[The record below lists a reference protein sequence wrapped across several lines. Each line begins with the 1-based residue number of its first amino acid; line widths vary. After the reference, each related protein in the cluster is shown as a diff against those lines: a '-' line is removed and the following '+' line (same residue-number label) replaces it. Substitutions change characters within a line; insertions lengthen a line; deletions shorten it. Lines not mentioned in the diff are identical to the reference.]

1 MHCAEHEG
9 MKIIEVGQEMNQGGK
24 EQLEQRCKDLEANRK
39 GIQIR
44 LTGVQP
50 FDGMLHRKDLY
61 GMEKVSKVAFS
72 V

>member
-1 MHCAEHEG
+1 

-50 FDGMLHRKDLY
+50 FDDMLHQRDLY
-61 GMEKVSKVAFS
+61 GMEKVGKVAFS
-72 V
+72 A